1 MNAVDVARTLVEHA
15 ADALL
20 VSSLGTAISAL
31 RRTSND
37 GPHFYFGGAMGSTV
51 APIAA
56 ETRFAEVAQSSPHLA
71 AARAR
76 STEEVASRLST
87 LPRPELLKVVIADRI
102 WPGLLSPFVDPRRV
116 RARFAARVNGGS
128 DSCGSQ
134 REGAIS

>member
-37 GPHFYFGGAMGSTV
+37 GPHFYFGSAMGPT
-51 APIAA
+51 AALIAA
-56 ETRFAEVAQSSPHLA
+56 ETRFSEVAQSLPHLA

-76 STEEVASRLST
+76 PTEELASRLST
-87 LPRPELLKVVIADRI
+87 LPRPGLLEAVIADRT
-102 WPGLLSPFVDPRRV
+102 WPGCSPLVEPRRV
-116 RARFAARVNGGS
+116 RARFAARANGGS
-128 DSCGSQ
+128 DGCGSW
-134 REGAIS
+134 REGAVS

>member
-76 STEEVASRLST
+76 STEELASRLST
-87 LPRPELLKVVIADRI
+87 LPRPELLKAHQTGSG
-102 WPGLLSPFVDPRRV
+102 PGCSPPSSTLV
-116 RARFAARVNGGS
+116 A
-128 DSCGSQ
+128 
-134 REGAIS
+134 

>member
-76 STEEVASRLST
+76 STEELASRLST
-87 LPRPELLKVVIADRI
+87 LPRPELLKV
-102 WPGLLSPFVDPRRV
+102 SRRPDL
-116 RARFAARVNGGS
+116 ARVALPLRRPS
-128 DSCGSQ
+128 S
-134 REGAIS
+134 REGALRRTRERR